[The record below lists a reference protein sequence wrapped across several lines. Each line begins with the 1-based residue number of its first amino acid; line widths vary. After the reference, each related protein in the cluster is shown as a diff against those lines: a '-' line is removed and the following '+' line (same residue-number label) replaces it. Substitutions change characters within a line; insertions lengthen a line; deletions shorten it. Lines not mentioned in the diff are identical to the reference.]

1 MTPPRLERRLLPEP
15 LEKEFV
21 ASFGQDRP
29 ARPGPVTVGGGEAER
44 RDRREERDLAV
55 RQPEQLR
62 AAEAGIPDR
71 QRGLLPAPRR
81 EKGEKACH
89 AEAGGTHRVH
99 GIIVSVPETLATA
112 GARVS
117 YARTPIR
124 VLFLCTANSAR
135 SQIAEALLRHGGG
148 GRVEAASAGARPA
161 DKVHPAALGVL
172 AKHGIPPPGC
182 GPRASGDLLG
192 RRWDIV
198 ITVCDQAREACPVL
212 PGTLSVHWGMPDPA
226 AAAAA
231 DEAEAFGEAF
241 RTLRRRIDAF
251 LALPL
256 EELGSAAL
264 RRALREVGP

>member
-1 MTPPRLERRLLPEP
+1 M
-15 LEKEFV
+15 
-21 ASFGQDRP
+21 
-29 ARPGPVTVGGGEAER
+29 
-44 RDRREERDLAV
+44 
-55 RQPEQLR
+55 
-62 AAEAGIPDR
+62 
-71 QRGLLPAPRR
+71 GLSYP
-81 EKGEKACH
+81 C
-89 AEAGGTHRVH
+89 
-99 GIIVSVPETLATA
+99 PETLATA
-112 GARVS
+112 GAHVS

-135 SQIAEALLRHGGG
+135 SQIAEALLRHGGR

-172 AKHGIPPPGC
+172 AKHGIPPPGR

-212 PGTLSVHWGMPDPA
+212 PEATLSVHWRMPDPA
-226 AAAAA
+226 RAAAA
-231 DEAEAFGEAF
+231 DEAEAFGDAF
-241 RTLRRRIDAF
+241 RMLRRRIDAF

-264 RRALREVGP
+264 RRALREIGP